1 MLSDQKNWSG
11 NKMLSDVFSDSLFL
25 LHLQMVCQFY
35 TGRHRSYA
43 GNGSIS
49 VLDWLDTEFTTL

>member
-1 MLSDQKNWSG
+1 
-11 NKMLSDVFSDSLFL
+11 MLSDVLSDSLFL
-25 LHLQMVCQFY
+25 LHLQMVCQFH
-35 TGRHRSYA
+35 TGRHHSYA